1 MTIAIIGAGLS
12 GLYGAWRLHKAG
24 KQVQVFEARDRIGG
38 RVLTVPSAENHGAFD
53 LGPTWF
59 WPDHQHRMS
68 ALLGELG
75 IKSFEQQTQGG
86 MMFEPADGPPQMM
99 APPAMGPSSY
109 RVEGG
114 IGSLLNALHGQLPEN
129 TINLNTPIHQISQSD
144 DGLKLTSDTDSMTA
158 SHVLVSVPPRLFA
171 SSITTE
177 PALPDT
183 ILTSFNKTPTWMAAH
198 AKLVIVYDQPF
209 WRDNGLSGQG
219 FSYRGPMMEI
229 HDASPD
235 DDGPFALFG
244 FVGID
249 APRRRNNADTI
260 RQLGVDQLVRL
271 FGPNAASPLDILYK
285 DWSED
290 TFTATSADEDTPSS
304 HTIYQSPELPDTWSD
319 RLHFIGTEAA
329 PQHGGYLEGCLEA
342 VEATCLQF

>member
-12 GLYGAWRLHKAG
+12 GLYAAWRLHKTG

-38 RVLTVPSAENHGAFD
+38 RVLTVPSSGNRGAFD

-59 WPDHQHRMS
+59 WPDHQHRIS
-68 ALLGELG
+68 ALLDELG
-75 IKSFEQQTQGG
+75 IKSFEQQSQGG

-109 RVEGG
+109 RVAGG
-114 IGSLLNALHGQLPEN
+114 IGSLINALHDQLPDH
-129 TINLNTPIHQISQSD
+129 TINLNIPIRQISQSD
-144 DGLKLTSDTDSMTA
+144 DGLKLTSDSDNITA

-171 SSITTE
+171 SSITTD

-183 ILTSFNKTPTWMAAH
+183 MLTSFNKTPTWMAAH
-198 AKLVIVYDQPF
+198 AKLVIVYDRPF
-209 WRDNGLSGQG
+209 WRENGLSGQG

-229 HDASPD
+229 HDASPN

-249 APRRRNNADTI
+249 ASRRRNNADTI
-260 RQLGVDQLVRL
+260 KQLGVDQLIRL
-271 FGPNAASPLDILYK
+271 FGPDASAPLDVLYK

-290 TFTATSADEDTPSS
+290 PFTATPADEDAPGS
-304 HTIYQSPELPDTWSD
+304 HPIYQSPELPDTWSD

-329 PQHGGYLEGCLEA
+329 PEHGGYLEGCLEA
-342 VEATCLQF
+342 VDAACQQF